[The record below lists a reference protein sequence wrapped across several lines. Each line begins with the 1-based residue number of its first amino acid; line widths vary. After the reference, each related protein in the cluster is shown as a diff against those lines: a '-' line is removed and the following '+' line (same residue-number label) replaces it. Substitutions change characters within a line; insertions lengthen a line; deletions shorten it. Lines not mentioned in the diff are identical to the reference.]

1 MWTPR
6 GGSMQMLPLCTHC
19 AHCGIGTVAVKL
31 VRYATSTGNASVYSR
46 ISKDLFTVVLYFST
60 RPWISFDK
68 LIPKFLIYF
77 EENYIFWS
85 SAFPIYSCW
94 FFFFCERERK
104 LLKNK
109 LVTIPISTSSHTLI
123 AECSIKAPSTGDK
136 GRVRF
141 KLNILVVTVMYCA
154 ICHSK

>member
-1 MWTPR
+1 
-6 GGSMQMLPLCTHC
+6 MQPLPAMPQYILGFQKICS
-19 AHCGIGTVAVKL
+19 L
-31 VRYATSTGNASVYSR
+31 W
-46 ISKDLFTVVLYFST
+46 F
-60 RPWISFDK
+60 
-68 LIPKFLIYF
+68 
-77 EENYIFWS
+77 YIFPQDHEFLLINLFLNS
-85 SAFPIYSCW
+85 LYILKKIIFSGLLLSLFIAVGC

>member
-6 GGSMQMLPLCTHC
+6 GGSMQMLPLCTRC

-31 VRYATSTGNASVYSR
+31 VHYATSTGNASVYSR

-77 EENYIFWS
+77 EENYIFWF

-94 FFFFCERERK
+94 FFFLLAKEKENYSKINLLPFLFLYLVTLWLQSV
-104 LLKNK
+104 LLKHLAQEIKGEYVLN
-109 LVTIPISTSSHTLI
+109 
-123 AECSIKAPSTGDK
+123 SI
-136 GRVRF
+136 F
-141 KLNILVVTVMYCA
+141 W
-154 ICHSK
+154 